1 MSVPPRLLV
10 YGATG
15 YTGKLVAE
23 HAEQSGLDV
32 VVAGRNRERVAALGE
47 ELGVES
53 RAFTLD
59 DPELLR
65 NALADITVV
74 LNVAGPFHRTARP
87 LMDAC
92 IDKGVH
98 YLDTSAEYDVF
109 AGAQS
114 RQAEA
119 AAAGVMVMSG
129 VGWDVV
135 PSDCVAAHVAARV
148 ADPVGLRIALKLL
161 SATPEEAAGLNLFS
175 RGSIVSATEGIGDLG
190 VLVRTDGDIVTLPE
204 PRIASFDFG
213 DGGPEE
219 CVSASMGDLIT
230 SHLSTGIPSIEVYV
244 QTGQP
249 LPVDLDLSALP
260 DGPTAREREVG
271 RSKVVAEVTGRDGS
285 TALSMIDTPTGYR
298 FTQLSSVEIARRV
311 LAGSFTPGFQSPSS
325 AYGPELALAV
335 GDSWIKDL

>member
-1 MSVPPRLLV
+1 MSATPRLLV

-23 HAEQSGLDV
+23 HAKESGLDV
-32 VVAGRNRERVAALGE
+32 VVAGRDPERVKALGDQ
-47 ELGVES
+47 LGVES

-59 DPELLR
+59 DP
-65 NALADITVV
+65 ALVRAALDDITVV

-87 LMDAC
+87 LMDAS
-92 IDKGVH
+92 IAQGVH
-98 YLDTSAEYDVF
+98 YLDTTAEYDVF
-109 AGAQS
+109 ATARS
-114 RQAEA
+114 RHAEA
-119 AAAGVMVMSG
+119 TAAGVMVMSG

-135 PSDCVAAHVAARV
+135 PSDSVAAHAAARV
-148 ADPVGLRIALKLL
+148 TEPTTLRLALKLL
-161 SATPEEAAGLNLFS
+161 SATPEEAQGLNLFS

-190 VLVRTDGDIVTLPE
+190 TLVRTDGDIVALPE
-204 PRIASFDFG
+204 PKVASFDFG
-213 DGGPEE
+213 DDGPEE
-219 CVSASMGDLIT
+219 SVSVSMGDLIT
-230 SHLSTGIPSIEVYV
+230 SHYALGIPSIEVYV
-244 QTGQP
+244 QVGQP

-271 RSKVVAEVTGRDGS
+271 RSKVVAEVTGRDGTVVRS
-285 TALSMIDTPTGYR
+285 LIDTPTGYR

-335 GDSWIKDL
+335 GDTHIKDL

>member
-1 MSVPPRLLV
+1 MSATPRLLV

-23 HAEQSGLDV
+23 HAKESGLDI
-32 VVAGRNRERVAALGE
+32 VVAGRDPERVKALGD

-59 DPELLR
+59 DP
-65 NALADITVV
+65 ALVRAALDGITVV

-87 LMDAC
+87 LMDAS
-92 IDKGVH
+92 IDQGVH
-98 YLDTSAEYDVF
+98 YLDTTAEYDVF
-109 AGAQS
+109 ATARS
-114 RQAEA
+114 RHAEA
-119 AAAGVMVMSG
+119 TAAGVMVMSG

-135 PSDCVAAHVAARV
+135 PSDSVAAHAAARV
-148 ADPVGLRIALKLL
+148 TEPTALRLALKLL
-161 SATPEEAAGLNLFS
+161 SATPEEARGLNLFS

-190 VLVRTDGDIVTLPE
+190 TLVRIDGDIVALPE
-204 PRIASFDFG
+204 PKVASFDFG
-213 DGGPEE
+213 DDGPEE
-219 CVSASMGDLIT
+219 SVSVSMGDLIT
-230 SHLSTGIPSIEVYV
+230 SHHALGIPSIEVYV
-244 QTGQP
+244 QIGQP
-249 LPVDLDLSALP
+249 LPVDLDLAALP

-271 RSKVVAEVTGRDGS
+271 RSKVVAEVTGRDGTVVRS
-285 TALSMIDTPTGYR
+285 LIDTPTGYR

-335 GDSWIKDL
+335 GDTQIKDL

>member
-1 MSVPPRLLV
+1 MSATPRLLV

-23 HAEQSGLDV
+23 HAKESGLDV
-32 VVAGRNRERVAALGE
+32 VVAGRDPERVKALGDQ
-47 ELGVES
+47 LGVES

-59 DPELLR
+59 DP
-65 NALADITVV
+65 ALVRAALDDITVV

-87 LMDAC
+87 LMDAS
-92 IDKGVH
+92 IAQGVH
-98 YLDTSAEYDVF
+98 YLDTTAEYDVF
-109 AGAQS
+109 ATARS
-114 RQAEA
+114 RHAEA
-119 AAAGVMVMSG
+119 TAAGVMIMSG

-135 PSDCVAAHVAARV
+135 PSDSVAAHAAARV
-148 ADPVGLRIALKLL
+148 TEPTTLRLALKLL
-161 SATPEEAAGLNLFS
+161 SATPEEAQGLNLFS

-190 VLVRTDGDIVTLPE
+190 TLVRTDGDIVALPE
-204 PRIASFDFG
+204 PKVASFDFG
-213 DGGPEE
+213 DDGPEE
-219 CVSASMGDLIT
+219 SVSVSMGDLIT
-230 SHLSTGIPSIEVYV
+230 SHYALGIPSIEVYV
-244 QTGQP
+244 QVGQP

-271 RSKVVAEVTGRDGS
+271 RSKVVAEVTGRDGTVVRS
-285 TALSMIDTPTGYR
+285 LIDTPTGYR

-335 GDSWIKDL
+335 GDTQIKDL